1 MIETRNIQQMAMK
14 WLPPVAGV
22 LLIVMFVSLANW
34 QLDRAEEK
42 ETTAALFDENAT
54 PVELASVAE
63 PLRFQPV
70 TTRGRYLP
78 EQQFLIDNIVI
89 NGRVGYYVVTPF
101 EQAGGGEVM
110 LVNRGWIEKSR
121 SGTTLPAIAVGDEV
135 RNLTARVGRL
145 PRVALRPDRAV
156 RPGQNWPKVAVYPEI
171 SDLSSELGRP
181 VSETV
186 LLLGPEASD
195 GYLRSWRPP
204 EKGSM
209 MHYGYAFQW
218 SALALTVLVILVYQ
232 LRKKFR

>member
-1 MIETRNIQQMAMK
+1 MK

-42 ETTAALFDENAT
+42 EATAALFDENAT
-54 PVELASVAE
+54 PVELASVTE

-78 EQQFLIDNIVI
+78 EQQFLIDNIVN

-101 EQAGGGEVM
+101 EVAGGDQVV
-110 LVNRGWIEKSR
+110 LVNRGWLAKPRNSDE
-121 SGTTLPAIAVGDEV
+121 LPAISVGSEIRD
-135 RNLTARVGRL
+135 LSARVGRL

-156 RPGQNWPKVAVYPEI
+156 RANQSWPKVAVYPEI
-171 SDLSSELGRP
+171 SDLASELGRP
-181 VSETV
+181 VSEMI
-186 LLLGPEASD
+186 LLLAPEASD
-195 GYLRSWRPP
+195 GYGRSWRPP

-232 LRKKFR
+232 LRKKFRHEQQT